1 MAMNYELAK
10 ELKDAGFPGMNEL
23 PSRLDT
29 RSWDNEVQARIP
41 AFSELIEAC
50 PTVIGDED
58 SPADFT
64 LRAEGEI
71 WTAGY
76 YGFEDWR
83 QFADGSTPEEAVAR
97 LWLALNRHD

>member
-1 MAMNYELAK
+1 MNYELAL
-10 ELKDAGFPGMNEL
+10 ELEQAGYPQVYVGGRFEGH
-23 PSRLDT
+23 LDEAVYVPT
-29 RSWDNEVQARIP
+29 L
-41 AFSELIEAC
+41 SELIAAC

-64 LRAEGEI
+64 LKAEGDI

-83 QFADGSTPEEAVAR
+83 EFADGATPEEAVAR
-97 LWLALNRHD
+97 LWLALNPQPEKPTS